1 MKPDETQAVSIEV
14 PAPVPEA
21 NPAPK
26 KTKTRGKTKKTVK
39 KVAKKATKKKA
50 KQAKPAK
57 KSKKVKPA
65 KKTKQAKS
73 GKRRVGRPKKGQ
85 EIKRDPSD
93 IVKVSLYVRAG
104 TVKLFDRLA
113 HKGGIDRNAGMVQL
127 MVERAKSGRAFK
139 APKK

>member
-1 MKPDETQAVSIEV
+1 MKPDETQAVSAEI

-21 NPAPK
+21 KPKLAPK
-26 KTKTRGKTKKTVK
+26 KTKTRGKPKKTV
-39 KVAKKATKKKA
+39 KKKA

-127 MVERAKSGRAFK
+127 MVERVKSGRAFT